1 MNARGGSGPSPLSS
15 ALSLPPARGPLGPR
29 FARRA
34 GAAGARAH
42 VCVSTLSAA
51 GRRKDYPIIV
61 SKQGQSFPASS
72 SNAADVAAHGPAYLP
87 LSSRAGGAETRA
99 SWRGWRVFNSTLGFA
114 VGRLDRLDK
123 GAVAPAKH
131 LRIISPL
138 QFGSLGSSRTASKR
152 SRRPRPGSDCSP
164 RALRRGS

>member
-1 MNARGGSGPSPLSS
+1 MS
-15 ALSLPPARGPLGPR
+15 ASAHFQQQGAAKIIRLLFSMCSLPSSSPGDWPWMGSMGSWKQT
-29 FARRA
+29 
-34 GAAGARAH
+34 GAKFT
-42 VCVSTLSAA
+42 C
-51 GRRKDYPIIV
+51 I
-61 SKQGQSFPASS
+61 S

-131 LRIISPL
+131 LRLISPL